1 MRSRSVRRPRRQ
13 EQRLHARP
21 QRKRQHGR
29 QQKKLRRLPLPQRPS
44 QSMRKKSRQSRPQS
58 VRHVR
63 QSVHR
68 VAAASAIVRR
78 EHAPSGIVTVREAG
92 IVHRVAVPSATAMVS
107 SGRSAIATVREAGI
121 VRRAA
126 VHSATAMVSRDRV
139 SVRQVPV
146 SARDVRQA
154 QVLHQPSMSLRSRHR
169 TA

>member
-44 QSMRKKSRQSRPQS
+44 QSMRRKSRRSRPQS

-63 QSVHR
+63 QNVHR

-92 IVHRVAVPSATAMVS
+92 IVHRVAVPSATAMV
-107 SGRSAIATVREAGI
+107 REAGI

-126 VHSATAMVSRDRV
+126 VPSATAMVSRDRV

-146 SARDVRQA
+146 SARDVRPA